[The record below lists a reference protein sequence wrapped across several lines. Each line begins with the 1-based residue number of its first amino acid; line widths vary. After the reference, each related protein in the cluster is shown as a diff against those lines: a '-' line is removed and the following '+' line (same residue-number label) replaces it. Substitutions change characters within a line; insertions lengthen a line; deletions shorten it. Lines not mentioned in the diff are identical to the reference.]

1 MSGHKTSL
9 NNSNVSDEGKGRTQ
23 AVPDQ
28 DQDAVG
34 YHPHKEL
41 YNAGGDQ
48 NKDLTRVTAGLRATQ
63 NNPVGINKEKT
74 KAYEEL
80 IRKGGETPEG

>member
-1 MSGHKTSL
+1 VSGEIK
-9 NNSNVSDEGKGRTQ
+9 EG
-23 AVPDQ
+23 
-28 DQDAVG
+28 
-34 YHPHKEL
+34 
-41 YNAGGDQ
+41 YNDVVW
-48 NKDLTRVTAGLRATQ
+48 LIIRVYSSTQ